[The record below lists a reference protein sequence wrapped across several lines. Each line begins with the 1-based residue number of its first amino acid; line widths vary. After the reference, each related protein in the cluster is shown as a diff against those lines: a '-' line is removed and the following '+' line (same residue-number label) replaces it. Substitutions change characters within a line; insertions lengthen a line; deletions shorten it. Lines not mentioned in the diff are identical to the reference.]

1 MRKDGDMKGSP
12 YARCKGQGLSC
23 YNSGRERHGLVF
35 RLSELLDS
43 FCYPGT
49 ILSIHFRRRGRDLD
63 QTFVNEPAVFYRILV
78 DLFSGDEESAESY
91 LRLLAKFLVRQ
102 SEKLRRRIDPEEF
115 VE

>member
-1 MRKDGDMKGSP
+1 
-12 YARCKGQGLSC
+12 
-23 YNSGRERHGLVF
+23 VF